1 MGGVGF
7 MFCASGPGCDSGVGG
22 GGAADNG
29 AGGAGGGGGAGRWG
43 TSGGAFMASMRLR
56 MAMPSKGAPMSSAE
70 VLSLSGRMAAP
81 GPLGRDWD
89 WDWEW
94 VGTWLE
100 GTGGVVVCARCC
112 DSGCGCDD
120 CDCDG
125 VAAAAVA
132 ANSLVAGSLGD
143 VCDRDTK
150 DDAVDR

>member
-7 MFCASGPGCDSGVGG
+7 MFCASEPGYDSGVGG

-29 AGGAGGGGGAGRWG
+29 AGGGGAGRWG

-56 MAMPSKGAPMSSAE
+56 MAMPSKGAPMSSAD

-89 WDWEW
+89 W

-120 CDCDG
+120 CDCDCDG

-132 ANSLVAGSLGD
+132 ANSLVAGSFGD